1 MRTAGVLPVV
11 LLDLNA
17 LAMKLNVRLQ
27 RNHYVPT
34 EGLGTPDEQN
44 GVLCSTYS
52 ARWRGRDFWQVLMK
66 MLNLAV
72 ERLETNRYMTPD
84 EKYRNVR
91 VVPHLLWWVLRFSL
105 HVSLYWV

>member
-1 MRTAGVLPVV
+1 
-11 LLDLNA
+11 
-17 LAMKLNVRLQ
+17 
-27 RNHYVPT
+27 
-34 EGLGTPDEQN
+34 
-44 GVLCSTYS
+44 
-52 ARWRGRDFWQVLMK
+52 MK

-105 HVSLYWV
+105 HVSLYWVYVENKMCSTATDSTEC